1 MAKNIDNIDPL
12 GEGPNEKYRKFFDKF
27 AEIDTL
33 DVSQWKTIQLL
44 AYFCKKYEEQYGV
57 KYSFKFNSPSPSK
70 CFEVFQI
77 NKLGML
83 LSKQPAILK
92 DYIDWVYL
100 NKVIKAKRR
109 LTSISF
115 MTNEGIVNEYKVNIL
130 LAGKNSINIDR
141 STPLPEK
148 YQIIFKEYNI
158 TIRTYGDIAF
168 LYKMDSMPDELILAF
183 KRIED
188 MGFDLEILKRI
199 V

>member
-1 MAKNIDNIDPL
+1 MAKNIDNIDLL
-12 GEGPNEKYRKFFDKF
+12 GEGPNEKYRKFFEKF

-33 DVSQWKTIQLL
+33 EVSQWKTTHLL
-44 AYFCKKYEEQYGV
+44 AYFCKRYQEQYGI

-70 CFEVFQI
+70 CFEVFQVSR
-77 NKLGML
+77 LGML
-83 LSKQPAILK
+83 LSKQPTILK

-115 MTNEGIVNEYKVNIL
+115 MTNEGIVNEYKVNVL
-130 LAGKNSINIDR
+130 LAGKNSVNVDR

-148 YQIIFKEYNI
+148 YQSIFKECDVIIN
-158 TIRTYGDIAF
+158 TYGDMAF
-168 LYKMDSMPDELILAF
+168 LSKMDSMPDKLILAF
-183 KRIED
+183 KCIED
-188 MGFDLEILKRI
+188 MGFDMSILKRI